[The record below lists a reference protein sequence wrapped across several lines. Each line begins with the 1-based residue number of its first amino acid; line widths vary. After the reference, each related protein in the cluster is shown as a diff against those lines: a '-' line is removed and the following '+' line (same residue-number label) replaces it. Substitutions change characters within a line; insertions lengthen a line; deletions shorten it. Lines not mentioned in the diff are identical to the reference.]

1 MRYRQLSFVFLALLL
16 AACGGQLA
24 TDGGVNGT
32 WTGQITEGRLPL
44 SLVLAQTGTT
54 VTGQLTVERADPI
67 PLTGNALNNPDDSR
81 IVISLS
87 GGGTTNSVQIEAS
100 SEGSAM
106 SGSMVLIEGE
116 TKTPLRFTATR

>member
-1 MRYRQLSFVFLALLL
+1 MRYRQLSLVFLALLL

-24 TDGGVNGT
+24 TDGGVSGT

-54 VTGQLTVERADPI
+54 VTGQLTVEQNAPI
-67 PLTGNALNNPDDSR
+67 PLTGTALNNPDDGR
-81 IVISLS
+81 LIVSLS
-87 GGGTTNSVQIEAS
+87 GGGMMNSVQIEAS

-106 SGSMVLIEGE
+106 SGSMVLTVREA
-116 TKTPLRFTATR
+116 KTPLRFTATR

>member
-1 MRYRQLSFVFLALLL
+1 MRYRQLSFVFSALLL

-24 TDGGVNGT
+24 SDGGVSGT

-54 VTGQLTVERADPI
+54 VTGQLTVERAAPV
-67 PLTGNALNNPDDSR
+67 PLTGTALNNPEGSR
-81 IVISLS
+81 LVLSLS
-87 GGGTTNSVQIEAS
+87 GGGTANSVQIEAS

-106 SGSMVLIEGE
+106 SGSIVLIEGE
-116 TKTPLRFTATR
+116 AKTPARFTATR